1 MRGDD
6 SPNPRNHAALLASVG
21 MGARICPRCSTR
33 VDERRARTS
42 PFCLS
47 CGAPLGAPPSA
58 TFAGKQAGGGGGS
71 PLPWILGGIA
81 AVVLLGFG
89 AVVVVLVA
97 AAGSAEPDPATG
109 AASAASPRVE
119 TADAAAV
126 ATGSAAKVATPAPT
140 PTVRT
145 PRPSTN
151 PTVVA
156 TVPPPPTAPPTSTVT
171 ALGPFPRSKAQG
183 EVDRIGFGLNTC
195 KSSAGPFGAG
205 TMRVDFEPDGRVG
218 TLTRPPFAG
227 TSVGTCISARFR
239 TIKIGPFTGTT
250 QSIEKAFI
258 IQE

>member
-1 MRGDD
+1 
-6 SPNPRNHAALLASVG
+6 

-47 CGAPLGAPPSA
+47 CGAPLGASPSA
-58 TFAGKQAGGGGGS
+58 TFAGKAPGAGGGS
-71 PLPWILGGIA
+71 SLPWILGGIA

-97 AAGSAEPDPATG
+97 AASSADPEPTPVSAT
-109 AASAASPRVE
+109 AAPPRVE
-119 TADAAAV
+119 AADAAAAAV
-126 ATGSAAKVATPAPT
+126 ASAPKIATAPP

-145 PRPSTN
+145 PRPINT
-151 PTVVA
+151 PTVVVPVP
-156 TVPPPPTAPPTSTVT
+156 TPPPPPTVPPTSSVT
-171 ALGPFPRSKAQG
+171 TLGPFPRAKAQG
-183 EVDRIGFGLNTC
+183 EVDRIGFGLNSC
-195 KSSAGPFGAG
+195 SSSAGPFGSG
-205 TMRVDFEPDGRVG
+205 TMRIDFEPDGRVG

-239 TIKIGPFTGTT
+239 TIKIGPFTGST

-258 IQE
+258 IQQ